1 MNKKKEIMNLV
12 LDEYSKLELR
22 YHRNKKWIDMSE
34 DELWQELCLCILSS
48 NVPYELALSAFHHLK
63 KKGYLRLELLKKES
77 ISKKIITDELSRPV
91 YLPKKKDGGYR
102 KYRFPKTR
110 ARNIIQAAKVIARE
124 EDWIKK
130 VLLRSNSEGK
140 VRGLLVSEISGIG
153 LKEASHFLRNIKYSK
168 NLAIVDS
175 HVVSFLQQIDAGTQR
190 KTKTMTRNTYF
201 ELENQIQ
208 EICSEYKLDLSIF
221 DMAIWHFMRRK

>member
-12 LDEYSKLELR
+12 LDEYSRLETK

-48 NVPYELALSAFHHLK
+48 NVPYELTLSAFHHLK

-130 VLLRSNSEGK
+130 LLLRSNSERK

-190 KTKTMTRNTYF
+190 KTKTITRNTYF

-208 EICSEYKLDLSIF
+208 EICGEYKLDLSIF